1 MRINIPGIGIQDID
15 IEEIAGRSFRNP
27 DYTPEYTPEELE
39 RGRNINQIPSFT
51 KESVRGNPNV
61 REIVDVPRLRTG
73 IFENAIY
80 PEDPGY
86 EEALA
91 QSKLSDFGGRRRGG
105 MFGAGRNLVPGLI
118 RKIKE
123 AQEAKRTTGGKGL
136 FGINPSTPTTPEEQ
150 QMAREMAAQV
160 FGGSRRER
168 PMRVGEPQQLFS
180 GPLPVE
186 DTIAEPPPTAP
197 TPTGSYESSYIDWL
211 ESKPENPTVR
221 RLGRMPGGGLAYRI
235 AQKKYR
241 EDLARWEASKPSR
254 DSFAAPT
261 PAPSP
266 VETLPVETEPTPSP
280 PPPPPPPPPSFDG
293 FVPRNILAPSF
304 DPKDVS
310 AQRQMVADAR
320 ARMTP
325 GANIQGG
332 GYLTYDNP
340 MLGNKQTQFGGYGQ
354 PMPTAPLMN
363 YVGLSSPIT
372 YSTPAPNPDAQ
383 PGGPPPPQIIR

>member
-51 KESVRGNPNV
+51 KERVRGNPNL

-73 IFENAIY
+73 IFEDAIY

-105 MFGAGRNLVPGLI
+105 LFGVGRNLVPELI

-123 AQEAKRTTGGKGL
+123 AQEAKRTTGGKGPI
-136 FGINPSTPTTPEEQ
+136 FGISPSTPTTPEEQ
-150 QMAREMAAQV
+150 QMAREMAAQI
-160 FGGSRRER
+160 FGGSRRKR
-168 PMRVGEPQQLFS
+168 PMTVGEPQQLFS

-186 DTIAEPPPTAP
+186 DTIAEPPPTEP

-254 DSFAAPT
+254 DFFAAPT

-280 PPPPPPPPPSFDG
+280 PPPPPPRS
-293 FVPRNILAPSF
+293 
-304 DPKDVS
+304 
-310 AQRQMVADAR
+310 
-320 ARMTP
+320 
-325 GANIQGG
+325 
-332 GYLTYDNP
+332 
-340 MLGNKQTQFGGYGQ
+340 
-354 PMPTAPLMN
+354 
-363 YVGLSSPIT
+363 
-372 YSTPAPNPDAQ
+372 
-383 PGGPPPPQIIR
+383 